1 MRPVIIAA
9 NWKMNKT
16 FSEAIAYM
24 DEFHYLA
31 QKENLTAGSQIII
44 FPPFPYLLPVLE
56 KTRGTETR
64 VGAQNCHHESKG
76 SFTGEIS
83 ASMIRSLGADAVI
96 IGHSERRKYFNEE
109 DPMLGNK
116 VMLAIHYGLEVV
128 FCCGEQLEDREK
140 GDHQKV
146 IQDQLDQTILQ
157 LDPKEMKK
165 VIIAYE
171 PVWAIGTGKTAT
183 PDQAG
188 EMHAFIREQVSKH
201 FGKAYGEKQPILYG
215 GSVKPGNAKE
225 LFNENDIDGALVGG
239 ASLDPQS
246 FLSIIKAAS

>member
-1 MRPVIIAA
+1 
-9 NWKMNKT
+9 
-16 FSEAIAYM
+16 
-24 DEFHYLA
+24 
-31 QKENLTAGSQIII
+31 
-44 FPPFPYLLPVLE
+44 
-56 KTRGTETR
+56 
-64 VGAQNCHHESKG
+64 
-76 SFTGEIS
+76 
-83 ASMIRSLGADAVI
+83 
-96 IGHSERRKYFNEE
+96 
-109 DPMLGNK
+109 
-116 VMLAIHYGLEVV
+116 MLAIHYGLEVV